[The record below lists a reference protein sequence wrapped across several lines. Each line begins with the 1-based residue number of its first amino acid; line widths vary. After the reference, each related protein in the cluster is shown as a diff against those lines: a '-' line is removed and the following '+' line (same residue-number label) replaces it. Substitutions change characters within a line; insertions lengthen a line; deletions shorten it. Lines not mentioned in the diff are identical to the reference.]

1 MKKMKCLAIFV
12 VISLMFAGL
21 SYSKIDE
28 GSIIGMWLFDEG
40 EGDVAEDASGNGNNG
55 TLINSPKWVEG
66 KFGGALEFSGAGDYV
81 DTELNTDDLSSPITI
96 SLWMNP
102 TQIKKSPLVSGYNN
116 ANPDAN
122 RWDIQLNRD
131 GAGKIRWVEHEGRD
145 GAISSTT
152 LEADTWYHIAV
163 IHDLPNSESMIF
175 VNGVLENTAKIEQD
189 LNTGRVVQFADGD
202 GDTYGG
208 LIDEVAIFNVVLSED
223 DIINIMNNGLAG
235 MLSVFDKGKLATTWA
250 NIKKSI
256 TTTRGGGN

>member
-1 MKKMKCLAIFV
+1 MKCLTISI

-40 EGDVAEDASGNGNNG
+40 EGDVVGDSSGNGNNG
-55 TLINSPKWVEG
+55 TLINGPKWVEG
-66 KFGGALEFSGAGDYV
+66 KFGEALEFSGAGDYV
-81 DTELNTDDLSSPITI
+81 DTELNTNDLSSPITI
-96 SLWMNP
+96 SLWMNA

-116 ANPDAN
+116 ANPNAN

-152 LEADTWYHIAV
+152 IEAGTWYHIAV
-163 IHDLPNSESMIF
+163 IHDLPNGESMIF
-175 VNGVLENTAKIEQD
+175 VNGVLENTAKIEQG

-208 LIDEVAIFNVVLSED
+208 LIDEVAIFNVALSED
-223 DIINIMNNGLAG
+223 DITNIMGNGLGG

-250 NIKKSI
+250 NIKK
-256 TTTRGGGN
+256 